1 MSSSINQKASD
12 KDENCMFSPSGFD
25 KSYDLSLASSLDYY
39 LSCRVAGNSRE
50 RKMRKKNKPTKIIR
64 NPIEDDDDGG
74 QSEREDKDIEQ
85 TESEAQNESLEL
97 EGHCICRLC
106 EEKLDTGTGRE
117 DIDTPTGS
125 SDSTYATVLNTLFN
139 NSEQASPLFSS
150 GKICLPCKDHIK
162 ELDLVQ
168 SQVIGVEKEILDRA
182 SQKLEGISGEQEEEV
197 SSPNL
202 DVVEEEDV
210 VTDDADVK
218 MAVEK
223 QRPVATAK
231 KVLPPIS
238 SYKRPRREKNSM
250 SEIER
255 AKIKN
260 LKSDLKFSVKKK
272 NQTEV
277 FIIEYLKEKN
287 ETKYLVKWENRHE
300 SENTWEPRN
309 KIPRSVLQ
317 VFRLS

>member
-1 MSSSINQKASD
+1 
-12 KDENCMFSPSGFD
+12 
-25 KSYDLSLASSLDYY
+25 
-39 LSCRVAGNSRE
+39 
-50 RKMRKKNKPTKIIR
+50 MRKKNKPSKIIR

-74 QSEREDKDIEQ
+74 QSEREDKEQ

-106 EEKLDTGTGRE
+106 EENLDTGTGRE
-117 DIDTPTGS
+117 DIETPTGS

-197 SSPNL
+197 SSPNP
-202 DVVEEEDV
+202 DVVGEEAV
-210 VTDDADVK
+210 VTDDVTI
-218 MAVEK
+218 AVEK
-223 QRPVATAK
+223 KRPVATAK

-238 SYKRPRREKNSM
+238 SYKRPRREKSSM

-277 FIIEYLKEKN
+277 FIIEYLKEKIG
-287 ETKYLVKWENRHE
+287 TKYLVKWENRHE

>member
-1 MSSSINQKASD
+1 
-12 KDENCMFSPSGFD
+12 
-25 KSYDLSLASSLDYY
+25 
-39 LSCRVAGNSRE
+39 
-50 RKMRKKNKPTKIIR
+50 MRKKNKPTKIIR
-64 NPIEDDDDGG
+64 NPIEDDDGG
-74 QSEREDKDIEQ
+74 QSEREDKEQ

-106 EEKLDTGTGRE
+106 EEKLDTGTERE
-117 DIDTPTGS
+117 DIETPTGS

-168 SQVIGVEKEILDRA
+168 SQVIVVEKEILDRA
-182 SQKLEGISGEQEEEV
+182 SQKLEGISGEQEEEM
-197 SSPNL
+197 SSPNP
-202 DVVEEEDV
+202 DVVGEEAV
-210 VTDDADVK
+210 VTDDVTIAV
-218 MAVEK
+218 AVEK
-223 QRPVATAK
+223 KRPVATAK

-277 FIIEYLKEKN
+277 FIIEYLKEKIG
-287 ETKYLVKWENRHE
+287 TKYLVKWENRHE

-317 VFRLS
+317 VFILS